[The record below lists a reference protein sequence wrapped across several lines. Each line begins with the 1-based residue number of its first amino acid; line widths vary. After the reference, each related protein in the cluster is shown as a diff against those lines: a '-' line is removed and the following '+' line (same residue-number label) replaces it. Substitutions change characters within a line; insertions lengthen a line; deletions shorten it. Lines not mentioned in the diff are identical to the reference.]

1 MVLGLCGR
9 GVVGAALVAG
19 LVVTASATTAP
30 SATLTVQ
37 LVPGA
42 VSAGE
47 PALAVATF
55 KNLSRGTL
63 PNARVTLHFPAGL
76 TVISAPGCGK
86 ITPATVNVVCG
97 FGDVASGDSAQVS
110 VVSRLSQ
117 HLSQNQGIR
126 VTFALR
132 VGRGTPEPILTGAS
146 AKVLASTD
154 EANRGACRKV
164 PQTLTARFEQQVTS
178 MPSPP
183 TASDSLNLPCT
194 PLSVGVQPTPAGA
207 GYNTKVSSVD
217 LPRLKKPAIV
227 KLFFP
232 NETLPDEKWI
242 DNLPANAV
250 PSFDN
255 PNPLWRIDDKTGA
268 RYVVPHCKPGG
279 VFPPGWHSCVF
290 SVIADPN
297 DPLHDYDSGT
307 ITLLVQ
313 GNGLGDPRYIG

>member
-1 MVLGLCGR
+1 V
-9 GVVGAALVAG
+9 
-19 LVVTASATTAP
+19 
-30 SATLTVQ
+30 

-76 TVISAPGCGK
+76 TVISAPGCGE

-154 EANRGACRKV
+154 PGESRCVPEGAANAHR
-164 PQTLTARFEQQVTS
+164 RFRQPGHLHAVAAGGLRQPE
-178 MPSPP
+178 P
-183 TASDSLNLPCT
+183 LPCT
-194 PLSVGVQPTPAGA
+194 PLSGRRQPRLPAPA
-207 GYNTKVSSVD
+207 TTQVSSVD
-217 LPRLKKPAIV
+217 LPRLK
-227 KLFFP
+227 
-232 NETLPDEKWI
+232 
-242 DNLPANAV
+242 
-250 PSFDN
+250 S
-255 PNPLWRIDDKTGA
+255 R
-268 RYVVPHCKPGG
+268 R
-279 VFPPGWHSCVF
+279 S
-290 SVIADPN
+290 
-297 DPLHDYDSGT
+297 
-307 ITLLVQ
+307 
-313 GNGLGDPRYIG
+313 